1 MRGDIEGA
9 ESGSQATSKGVHG
22 MEKTTGSSG
31 TEKKWLVGFLCA
43 FALLV
48 GVAAAVRFVGLS
60 TFPMQLHNDESAMV
74 IHGYKPIL
82 ENPKGISLYGSSFS
96 GHPNFGYL
104 LAAVPTMIT
113 GEYSRLMVRI
123 SSAVMGLISLVMFA
137 LFVNRA
143 WGRAASLTFLAF
155 AATYHFHV
163 HYSRTGFHYIHAT
176 FFMGIVSYLFAR
188 AVQSASLVWA
198 GVLGIAM
205 GFGAL
210 VYPATQVLPFAM
222 VAAVLLGV
230 MPAPSMSPS
239 VWRHPLRT
247 LGIIGMF
254 LMGLAISFGPQALYS
269 YSQGTFN
276 SRLQHTFILH
286 AHNVKHLAP
295 QMGEIPVNDVGVV
308 YFNLLRTL
316 RFFYASDTG
325 EQYNFVE
332 NPLPLWGTALMVV
345 GLMVLVWRS
354 LKRDV
359 FALYILV
366 AALLTLTASTLMIE
380 ANFSPHLVLFTLI
393 IPVMCSLGLQTLL
406 KAVRVK
412 GVALTT
418 LVTVCV
424 MVAWSHWNWRYY
436 NKMMD
441 PYRSRLNDT
450 ENWLFNLPIGSSQ
463 VKQLVNLSKRE
474 FHFDESYYQLT
485 FPAARGTKVP
495 GDQGTAPV
503 DAFLAKNQCP
513 CILMVDMAQGPS
525 WEDHLTK
532 AGRRVSRFD
541 YTRQPVSFL
550 HVE

>member
-1 MRGDIEGA
+1 MQSTTSSR
-9 ESGSQATSKGVHG
+9 ESNR
-22 MEKTTGSSG
+22 
-31 TEKKWLVGFLCA
+31 KWVVGFLCV
-43 FALLV
+43 FALLIA
-48 GVAAAVRFVGLS
+48 GAAAVRFVHLS

-82 ENPKGISLYGSSFS
+82 EDPKGISLYGSSFS

-123 SSAVMGLISLVMFA
+123 SSAVMGVLSLLMFA

-143 WGRAASLTFLAF
+143 WGRGASLTFLAF

-163 HYSRTGFHYIHAT
+163 HYSRTGFHYIHAV

-198 GVLGIAM
+198 GILGLAM

-222 VAAVLLGV
+222 IAALFLGV
-230 MPAPSMSPS
+230 MPAPSMAPS
-239 VWRHPLRT
+239 VWRHPIRALRV
-247 LGIIGMF
+247 IGVF
-254 LMGLAISFGPQALYS
+254 LLGLAISFGPQALYS
-269 YSQGTFN
+269 YSQGSFN

-295 QMGEIPVNDVGVV
+295 QMGDIPVNVPGVLF
-308 YFNLLRTL
+308 FNLLRTL
-316 RFFYASDTG
+316 RFFYLSDTG

-332 NPLPLWGTALMVV
+332 NPLPLWGTAFMLV
-345 GLMVLVWRS
+345 GLLVLVFRTF
-354 LKRDV
+354 KRDV
-359 FALYILV
+359 FSIYVLV
-366 AALLTLTASTLMIE
+366 ATLLTLTASTLMIE
-380 ANFSPHLVLFTLI
+380 ANFSPHLILFTLI
-393 IPVMCSLGLQTLL
+393 TPLMCSIGFQAVL
-406 KAVRVK
+406 KAVRVR

-418 LVTVCV
+418 VVTCCVALVW
-424 MVAWSHWNWRYY
+424 AHWNWSYY

-450 ENWLFNLPIGSSQ
+450 ENWLFNLPIARTD
-463 VKQLVNLSKRE
+463 VKQIANLSKRD
-474 FHFDESYYQLT
+474 FHFDESYFELT
-485 FPAARGTKVP
+485 FPAAHGSKVP
-495 GDQGTAPV
+495 GEQGTAPV
-503 DAFLAKNQCP
+503 DSFLAKNQCP
-513 CILMVDMAQGPS
+513 CIFIVDMAQGPS
-525 WEDHLTK
+525 WEEYLRKT
-532 AGRRVSRFD
+532 GRRVSRFD
-541 YTRQPVSFL
+541 YTKQPVSFL

>member
-1 MRGDIEGA
+1 MRGT
-9 ESGSQATSKGVHG
+9 TSS
-22 MEKTTGSSG
+22 TR
-31 TEKKWLVGFLCA
+31 TEKKWVVGFLCA
-43 FALLV
+43 FVFLFSA
-48 GVAAAVRFVGLS
+48 AAAVRLVGLS

-82 ENPKGISLYGSSFS
+82 ENPKGISLYGTSFS

-123 SSAVMGLISLVMFA
+123 SSAVMGVMSLLMFA

-155 AATYHFHV
+155 AVTYHFHV

-188 AVQSASLVWA
+188 AVQSASLIWA
-198 GVLGIAM
+198 GILGLAM

-222 VAAVLLGV
+222 IVAVIFGV
-230 MPAPSMSPS
+230 MPAPSMVSS

-247 LGIIGMF
+247 LGLMGTF
-254 LMGLAISFGPQALYS
+254 LVGLAISFGPQALYS

-295 QMGEIPVNDVGVV
+295 QMEGIPVNMPGVI

-316 RFFYASDTG
+316 RFFFASDTG

-332 NPLPLWGTALMVV
+332 NPLPVWGTAFLVL
-345 GLMVLVWRS
+345 GLLVLVWRS

-359 FALYILV
+359 FSIYILV
-366 AALLTLTASTLMIE
+366 VSLLTLTASTLMIE
-380 ANFSPHLVLFTLI
+380 ANFSPHLILFTLI
-393 IPVMCSLGLQTLL
+393 TPVMCSLGFQAVL
-406 KAVRVK
+406 KAVRVR
-412 GVALTT
+412 GVALTS

-424 MVAWSHWNWRYY
+424 MLAWAHWNWGYY

-463 VKQLVNLSKRE
+463 VKQLVNLSKRD
-474 FHFDESYYQLT
+474 FHFDESYYELT
-485 FPAARGTKVP
+485 FPAAHGSKVP
-495 GDQGTAPV
+495 GEQGTAPV
-503 DAFLAKNQCP
+503 DAFLVKNQCP
-513 CILMVDMAQGPS
+513 CIFIVDVAQGPS
-525 WEDHLTK
+525 WEDHLIK
-532 AGRRVSRFD
+532 GGRKVSRFD